1 MTDNRA
7 FTCEQLREIG
17 AELALGV
24 LPAEERAGAINHLER
39 CPACREYVHELA
51 ATADALLGLVPG
63 SEPPVGFEDRV
74 IDRLGLASGRRPR
87 RSVLQRRF
95 ALAAAA
101 AAAGLAL
108 GGGGWALGA
117 YTGRPAPVAPIVS
130 PVQPQPQLL
139 TAQLANGGESLG
151 QVYLYTGPSPWL
163 YMTVDADGHSG
174 TVRCQL
180 QRADGSTV
188 QVGSFALSNYGYGAW
203 GAPYPAGTAPV
214 TSVRLLTADGSVLA
228 SATFNQSPR

>member
-1 MTDNRA
+1 MTETRG

-24 LPAEERAGAINHLER
+24 LPAKERAGAMDHLEH
-39 CPACREYVHELA
+39 CPACREYVHELV
-51 ATADALLGLVPG
+51 ATADALLDLVPG

-74 IDRLGLASGRRPR
+74 MDRLGLSSGRRPR
-87 RSVLQRRF
+87 QRVPWRRF

-108 GGGGWALGA
+108 GGGGWVLGA
-117 YTGRPAPVAPIVS
+117 SVGRPAPVAPIVS
-130 PVQPQPQLL
+130 PVQSHLL
-139 TAQLANGGESLG
+139 TAPLTHGGESRG
-151 QVYLYTGPSPWL
+151 QIFLYTGASPWL
-163 YMTVDADGHSG
+163 YMKVDADGHSG

-188 QVGSFALSNYGYGAW
+188 QVGSFALSKDGYGAW

-214 TSVRLLTADGSVLA
+214 ASVRLLTADGSVLA
-228 SATFNQSPR
+228 AATFGQSHR

>member
-1 MTDNRA
+1 MTETRG

-24 LPAEERAGAINHLER
+24 LPAKERAGAMDHLEH
-39 CPACREYVHELA
+39 CPACREYVHERV
-51 ATADALLGLVPG
+51 ATADALLDLVPG

-74 IDRLGLASGRRPR
+74 IDRLGLPSGRRPR
-87 RSVLQRRF
+87 RRVLWRRF

-108 GGGGWALGA
+108 GGGGWVLGA
-117 YTGRPAPVAPIVS
+117 SVGRPAPVAPIVS
-130 PVQPQPQLL
+130 PVQQPQLL
-139 TAQLANGGESLG
+139 TARLAHGGESRG
-151 QVYLYTGPSPWL
+151 QVFLYTGASPWL
-163 YMTVDADGHSG
+163 YMTVDAEGHTG
-174 TVRCQL
+174 TVRCEL

-188 QVGSFALSNYGYGAW
+188 QVGSFALGKEGYGAW

-228 SATFNQSPR
+228 DATF

>member
-1 MTDNRA
+1 MTETRG

-24 LPAEERAGAINHLER
+24 LPAKERAGAMDHLEH
-39 CPACREYVHELA
+39 CPACREYVHELV
-51 ATADALLGLVPG
+51 ATADALLDLVPG

-74 IDRLGLASGRRPR
+74 IDRLGLPSGRRPR
-87 RSVLQRRF
+87 RRVQWRRF

-101 AAAGLAL
+101 VAAGLAL
-108 GGGGWALGA
+108 GGGGWVLGA
-117 YTGRPAPVAPIVS
+117 SVGRPAPVAPIVS
-130 PVQPQPQLL
+130 PVQPQLL
-139 TAQLANGGESLG
+139 TAGLTHGGESRG
-151 QVYLYTGPSPWL
+151 QIFLYTGASPWL
-163 YMTVDADGHSG
+163 YMTVDAEGHSG
-174 TVRCQL
+174 TVRCEL

-188 QVGSFALSNYGYGAW
+188 QVGSFALSKEGYGAW

-228 SATFNQSPR
+228 DATFGQSHR